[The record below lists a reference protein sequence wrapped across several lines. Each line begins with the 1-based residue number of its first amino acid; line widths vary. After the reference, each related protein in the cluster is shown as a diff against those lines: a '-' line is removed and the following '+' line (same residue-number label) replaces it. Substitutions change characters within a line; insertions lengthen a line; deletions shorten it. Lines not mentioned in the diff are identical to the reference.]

1 MALPIRLGRKAVATP
16 HFKTEVECNA
26 SRLITGEIVDQI
38 IGQST
43 EYKPN
48 NERTSGIQ
56 KIVNCIPKKRGVLT
70 FDDLD
75 KLFRSQK

>member
-16 HFKTEVECNA
+16 HFKTEVEGNA

-43 EYKPN
+43 EYKPS

-56 KIVNCIPKKRGVLT
+56 KIVNCIPKET
-70 FDDLD
+70 
-75 KLFRSQK
+75 